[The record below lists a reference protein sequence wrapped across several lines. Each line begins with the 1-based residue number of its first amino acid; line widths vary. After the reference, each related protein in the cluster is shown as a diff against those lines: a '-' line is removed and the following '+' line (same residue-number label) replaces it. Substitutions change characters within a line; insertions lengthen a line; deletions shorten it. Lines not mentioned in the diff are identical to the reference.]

1 MICIQKKKK
10 KPCIAYVS
18 KHNSNC
24 EKKNHP
30 FKILNKKI
38 WYYIAVK
45 RVPALMKEITLK
57 HQGDF
62 YSLNCL
68 YSFAKR
74 NNLNQIK
81 QHVKTKIF
89 LIL

>member
-1 MICIQKKKK
+1 
-10 KPCIAYVS
+10 
-18 KHNSNC
+18 
-24 EKKNHP
+24 
-30 FKILNKKI
+30 
-38 WYYIAVK
+38 
-45 RVPALMKEITLK
+45 MKEITLK

-68 YSFAKR
+68 HSFAKR

-81 QHVKTKIF
+81 RHVKTKIF